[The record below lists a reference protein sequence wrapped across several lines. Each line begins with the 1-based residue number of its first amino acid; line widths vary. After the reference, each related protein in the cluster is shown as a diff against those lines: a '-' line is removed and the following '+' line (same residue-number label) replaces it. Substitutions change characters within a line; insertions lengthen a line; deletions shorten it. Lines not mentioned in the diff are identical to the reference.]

1 MRKRSHSLL
10 LLKII
15 SPHYLPAGIPVK
27 ILKIRTKNV
36 LAIKIFSVG
45 LTYIIGYLP
54 MALYYCIT
62 SFRFLTAEVRL
73 SKMSCFSESKKKF
86 FFFQYFVDRNGPLDE
101 IEMNSD
107 EDFLTISSE
116 VDFGVATA
124 SFFMRRLAELIH
136 PEMVIHN
143 GL

>member
-86 FFFQYFVDRNGPLDE
+86 FFFS
-101 IEMNSD
+101 ISWTEMD
-107 EDFLTISSE
+107 HWTKLKWILTKISWPFRVKWILEWLPPVSSCGE
-116 VDFGVATA
+116 
-124 SFFMRRLAELIH
+124 
-136 PEMVIHN
+136 
-143 GL
+143 